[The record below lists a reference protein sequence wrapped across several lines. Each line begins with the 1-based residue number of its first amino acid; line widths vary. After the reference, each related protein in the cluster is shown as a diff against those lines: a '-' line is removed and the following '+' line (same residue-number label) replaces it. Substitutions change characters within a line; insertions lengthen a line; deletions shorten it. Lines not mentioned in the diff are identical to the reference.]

1 MSDIAFR
8 SQERIYA
15 EFDII
20 EGLDNMQ
27 MDAVMAL
34 LKTTHWASHRFEQQ
48 EQLAMEHSFSY
59 GARCC
64 KTGRQIAFARVATDY
79 GTTYYLCD
87 VIVDSSRQHKG
98 VGRALLKAIQE
109 NPLFHDLRGILIN
122 RDAQP
127 FYAKF
132 GFEKSDRG
140 MVKSAKES

>member
-1 MSDIAFR
+1 MQD
-8 SQERIYA
+8 
-15 EFDII
+15 FDII

-34 LKTTHWASHRFEQQ
+34 LKTTHWASKRPEQQ
-48 EQLAMEHSFSY
+48 ERLAMEHSFCY
-59 GARCC
+59 GARCRE
-64 KTGRQIAFARVATDY
+64 TGRQIAFARVVTDY

-87 VIVDSSRQHKG
+87 VVVDPAWQHKG
-98 VGRALLKAIQE
+98 VGRALLEAIQE
-109 NPLFHDLRGILIN
+109 TPLFRDLRGILVS

>member
-1 MSDIAFR
+1 MQD
-8 SQERIYA
+8 
-15 EFDII
+15 FDII

-34 LKTTHWASHRFEQQ
+34 LKTTHWASHRSEQQ
-48 EQLAMEHSFSY
+48 ERLAMEHSFCY
-59 GARCC
+59 GARCR
-64 KTGRQIAFARVATDY
+64 KTGQQIAFARVVTDY

-87 VIVDSSRQHKG
+87 VVVDPSWQRKG

-109 NPLFHDLRGILIN
+109 NPLFRDLRGNLVS

-132 GFEKSDRG
+132 DFEKTYGS
-140 MVKSAKES
+140 MEKKKKKS